1 MTRHSRFVWIVAVAL
16 GLASACGPITNGL
29 SPSPSSST
37 SSSPT
42 GSTPSS
48 AASSSVSAAIATDE
62 ATAQNIALTPNPLNV
77 QVTLDTAN
85 AQTGVAPV
93 ELTGQTANGTTFAL
107 LVPEELA
114 SQAADGMLVPAYGTP
129 VTLTPVSAIE
139 GIPFSQ
145 GFLAAVQ
152 LAPHGLSM
160 IEPAALMLT
169 IPGEYAP
176 GDLVGFAWD
185 GSGNNFH
192 LYPANIFSAGGTTT
206 VLFDILLIGG
216 DGVGVAPATPE
227 EVAAQHAHVP
237 EGETNQ
243 DDDLL
248 SPLSPAKFL
257 ELERQ
262 QQKIT
267 NDLSNILS
275 DQLLNG
281 ITRGNCND
289 ADVLSQRFITW
300 HARVLQVEGGEDHF
314 KNSIE
319 LVVTALRPGLDACLK
334 STCSVCMGTPPGNK
348 QSVDAFLIHAFY
360 AEQLANIAGDS
371 SEAGR
376 WQTLGDLCAENAGR
390 PLPHP
395 PVCEGSECREAPVSG
410 PTATPPVCP

>member
-1 MTRHSRFVWIVAVAL
+1 MTHHPRFVWIFAIAI
-16 GLASACGPITNGL
+16 GLASACGPVSIGL
-29 SPSPSSST
+29 TPSPNGNISSSST
-37 SSSPT
+37 TTATSL
-42 GSTPSS
+42 STSL
-48 AASSSVSAAIATDE
+48 ATTE
-62 ATAQNIALTPNPLNV
+62 ATEQTVALTPNPLTV
-77 QVTLDTAN
+77 QVTLDTAK

-107 LVPEELA
+107 LVPEEIA
-114 SQAADGMLVPAYGTP
+114 SQAADGILLPAYGTP

-139 GIPFSQ
+139 GIPFSK
-145 GFLAAVQ
+145 GFLTAVQ

-160 IEPAALMLT
+160 VEPATLMMT

-206 VLFDILLIGG
+206 
-216 DGVGVAPATPE
+216 PE
-227 EVAAQHAHVP
+227 EIAAQHAHVP

-262 QQKIT
+262 QKKIT

-300 HARVLQVEGGEDHF
+300 HARVLQVEGGEEHF

-319 LVVTALRPGLDACLK
+319 LVVNALRPGLDACLK

-360 AEQLANIAGDS
+360 AEQIATIAGDS

-376 WQTLGDLCAENAGR
+376 WQTLGDLCAEHAGR
-390 PLPHP
+390 PLPHIV
-395 PVCEGSECREAPVSG
+395 VCDTCAVSPG
-410 PTATPPVCP
+410 EPTKAPVCP